1 MKMKGLRG
9 TIRRMPP
16 TMRIVAACALALFVV
31 VPLAVAA
38 TVQEEERK
46 QYKDQVEPIC
56 KKNTEENKSILKGV
70 RQKVNKGQFGLAGRQ
85 FIKAAAALRRTLN
98 KLREVP
104 RPPSDEARLNEWFKR
119 IGKEATLLQKVGKA
133 LKEEKLRRAE
143 RLEGQL
149 LAGINLT
156 NSLVV
161 PFGFRYCRL
170 ENPVS

>member
-16 TMRIVAACALALFVV
+16 MRIAAACALTLFVV
-31 VPLAVAA
+31 VPIAVAA

-56 KKNTEENKSILKGV
+56 KKNAEQNKAILKGV
-70 RQKVNKGQFGLAGRQ
+70 RKKANKGQLAAAGQQ
-85 FIKAAAALRRTLN
+85 FIKASAALHATLG
-98 KLREVP
+98 KLKEVP
-104 RPPSDEARLNEWFKR
+104 PPPSDEARLSEWLKR
-119 IGKEATLLQKVGKA
+119 IGKEATLLRKVGKA
-133 LKEEKLRRAE
+133 LKEENRRGAE
-143 RLEGQL
+143 RFEGQL

-156 NSLVV
+156 NALVI